1 MIHSLI
7 TVSFGKYLSMAFPL
21 LIQFALFDNPMHLS
35 KVGNWVIT
43 FISPQEQLEKTQLAI
58 SSVLPI
64 QMMNDIQPRRIYI
77 SQMDDPTIWN
87 IDRIECFDSAQA
99 LEYEVNDEDDLFKQI
114 IESMIIEFQRYDV
127 ELAII
132 DT

>member
-1 MIHSLI
+1 
-7 TVSFGKYLSMAFPL
+7 MAFPL

-43 FISPQEQLEKTQLAI
+43 FISPQEQLEKNQLAI

-132 DT
+132 DA